1 MSVPAFS
8 ILSQGALTVQMSMNT
23 PAIFPI
29 SSSNSKR
36 VHVAKNP
43 AHPRAMTRV
52 DATRN
57 TFFTTYDK
65 QGKVL
70 YTGMFVECDGDMVTV
85 VMYSDQDGGK
95 CSGSSRISLHNLG
108 ITWKNSAW
116 HPSGCYTLA
125 GTQPTG

>member
-23 PAIFPI
+23 PVIFPI

-43 AHPRAMTRV
+43 AHPHAMTRA

-57 TFFTTYDK
+57 TFFTTYNR

-70 YTGMFVECDGDMVTV
+70 YTGMFVERDGDMVTIV
-85 VMYSDQDGGK
+85 GLN
-95 CSGSSRISLHNLG
+95 GSSRISLHDMG
-108 ITWKNSAW
+108 ITWKNTAW